1 MSLVEKALQKL
12 QKEREA
18 AALSPQTTNEGA
30 RQREAPVQREMP
42 ERAESSASA
51 RAESAARP
59 YQDPAATTPGIPALQ
74 RREVRI
80 DHAALRAAGILPP
93 EHQARVV
100 GDQFRHIKR
109 PLLAAALGRGGPAV
123 PSGRLIMVG
132 SALQG
137 DGKTFSCLNLALSLA
152 LEHDVSVLLVD
163 ADVVKPQLTRLLS
176 MEDAP
181 GILDVITDF
190 EMHPLEVIA
199 ATDTPGLEFVPAG
212 RRKDNMSES
221 LASRRLD
228 EVLSEWLA
236 VSTNRIVLF
245 DTPPLL
251 VTNEAR
257 VLAGKVGQ
265 TLLVVREDVTPQAAV
280 KDALRLVRTGSSVS
294 LILNDSQAGGASGY
308 YGYNYGD

>member
-18 AALSPQTTNEGA
+18 AGAQPTAELSAPA
-30 RQREAPVQREMP
+30 AYHEAPVRREVP
-42 ERAESSASA
+42 VPPRAEPPL
-51 RAESAARP
+51 RP
-59 YQDPAATTPGIPALQ
+59 NPVLEDHGATTPGIPPMH

-80 DHAALRAAGILPP
+80 DARALRAAGILPP
-93 EHQARVV
+93 ELQARVV

-109 PLLAAALGRGGPAV
+109 PLLAGALGRGGAAV
-123 PSGRLIMVG
+123 PNGRLIMVG

-163 ADVVKPQLTRLLS
+163 ADVVRPQLTRLLNL
-176 MEDAP
+176 EEAP
-181 GILDVITDF
+181 GILDALTDF
-190 EMHPLEVIA
+190 EMHPLEVVSP
-199 ATDTPGLEFVPAG
+199 TDTPGLEFVAAG

-228 EVLSEWLA
+228 EILSEWLA
-236 VSTNRIVLF
+236 ASANRIVLF

-265 TLLVVREDVTPQAAV
+265 VLLVVREDATPQSAV

-294 LILNDSQAGGASGY
+294 LILNDSRAGGASGY

>member
-18 AALSPQTTNEGA
+18 AAVAPVADTASPHVGA
-30 RQREAPVQREMP
+30 RPRIDPPAVPQADSRHRGEMP
-42 ERAESSASA
+42 H
-51 RAESAARP
+51 RP
-59 YQDPAATTPGIPALQ
+59 SFDPADTTPGIPALQ
-74 RREVRI
+74 QREARL
-80 DHAALRAAGILPP
+80 DHTALRAAGILPP
-93 EHQARVV
+93 EPQARVV

-109 PLLAAALGRGGPAV
+109 PLLAGALGRGGPAV
-123 PSGRLIMVG
+123 PNGRLIMVG
-132 SALQG
+132 SALKG

-152 LEHDVSVLLVD
+152 LEHDVNVLLVD
-163 ADVVKPQLTRLLS
+163 ADVVRPQLTRILS
-176 MEDAP
+176 LDDSP
-181 GILDVITDF
+181 GILDALTDF
-190 EMHPLEVIA
+190 EMHPLEVVM
-199 ATDTPGLEFVPAG
+199 ATDVPGLEFVPAG
-212 RRKDNMSES
+212 HRKDNMSES

-228 EVLSEWLA
+228 ELLSEWLSA
-236 VSTNRIVLF
+236 SPNRIVLF

-265 TLLVVREDVTPQAAV
+265 TLLVVREDVTPQSAV